1 MIPPLLF
8 QFCQHLR
15 QDTVNKEVCRPP
27 KDKGVQQLRFVAQ
40 RLECRCFKEK
50 IREPGKAEYL
60 FLLMNINGVC
70 HSVFCGRLEA
80 RSPEELV
87 LDTTSPGCGFVKPD
101 KSSFFLPNSPQ
112 QTSFSVHFLNG
123 IVDAVS
129 STIMKQH
136 TPGLT
141 DPQLRQ

>member
-15 QDTVNKEVCRPP
+15 RDTVNKEVCRPP

-50 IREPGKAEYL
+50 IREQGKAEYL
-60 FLLMNINGVC
+60 FLLMNLNGVC
-70 HSVFCGRLEA
+70 RSVLCGRLEA

-141 DPQLRQ
+141 DPQLMQ